1 MLNHSVFAGSDVYML
16 SSTVS
21 SKILQ
26 TMAGMEGFQ
35 FEVSKP
41 GQNSVACFK
50 HKKAKI
56 VWNRIQTVKKG

>member
-35 FEVSKP
+35 FEVSKL
-41 GQNSVACFK
+41 GLNSVACFK
-50 HKKAKI
+50 QKKEK
-56 VWNRIQTVKKG
+56 